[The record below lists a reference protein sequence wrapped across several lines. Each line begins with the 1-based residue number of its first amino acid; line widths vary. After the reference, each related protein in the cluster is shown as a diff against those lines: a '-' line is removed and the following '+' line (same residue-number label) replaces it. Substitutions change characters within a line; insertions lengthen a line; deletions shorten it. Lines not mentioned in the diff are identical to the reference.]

1 MKVRF
6 LNATSRKG
14 VSEKGKGTPYDL
26 CKLNYLLPVEAVDKD
41 YMTYFGF
48 GMVPVE
54 IDLDPRCI
62 HQFGGINAGDEV
74 DIKIEPN
81 PAQLRFNWVC
91 GVAPSVS
98 VAQST
103 NDKKGLGI

>member
-14 VSEKGKGTPYDL
+14 TSEKGRGKPYDM
-26 CKLNYLLPVEAVDKD
+26 CKLNYLQPVEAVNKD

-62 HQFGGINAGDEV
+62 HQFEGIDAGEDV
-74 DIKIEPN
+74 DLKIEPN
-81 PAQLRFNWVC
+81 PAQPRFNWVC
-91 GVAPSVS
+91 GV
-98 VAQST
+98 
-103 NDKKGLGI
+103 LL